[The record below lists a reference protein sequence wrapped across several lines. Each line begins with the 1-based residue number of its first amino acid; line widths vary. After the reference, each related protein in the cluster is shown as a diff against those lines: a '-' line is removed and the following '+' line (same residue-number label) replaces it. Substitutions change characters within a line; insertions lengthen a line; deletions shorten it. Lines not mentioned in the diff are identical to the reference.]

1 MLTRNDLETLVK
13 YTEGINLSF
22 NEQELRF
29 VFSLLNLGDDKTVF
43 EEDKLER
50 YVEAIQSE
58 TAEQNRI
65 MTRSV
70 NKFLETR
77 ERKSEMDAYTYLVEN
92 IGDIKS
98 PFMLWNMVGFLA
110 HHSYKPPF
118 K

>member
-1 MLTRNDLETLVK
+1 MLTRNDLETLAK
-13 YTEGINLSF
+13 YTENVNLSF
-22 NEQELRF
+22 NEEELRF
-29 VFSLLNLGDDKTVF
+29 VFSLLNLGNDKTVF
-43 EEDKLER
+43 EEDKLQR
-50 YVEAIQSE
+50 YVKAIQSA
-58 TAEQNRI
+58 TADQERI

-77 ERKSEMDAYTYLVEN
+77 EGKSEMDAYAYLVEN